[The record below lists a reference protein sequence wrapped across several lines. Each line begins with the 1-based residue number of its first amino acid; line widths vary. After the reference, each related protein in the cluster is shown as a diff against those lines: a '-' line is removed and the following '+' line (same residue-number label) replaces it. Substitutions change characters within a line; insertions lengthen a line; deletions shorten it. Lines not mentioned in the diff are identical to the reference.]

1 MARSTYMADVTGTL
15 NADELANLFDQML
28 EDEARTEASPADL
41 PQPAQ
46 TDLNHDALASLSDGI
61 ASDS

>member
-1 MARSTYMADVTGTL
+1 MTRSTYMSDMTGSL

-28 EDEARTEASPADL
+28 EDEAQVDSNQHST

-46 TDLNHDALASLSDGI
+46 ADLGQDTLASLSDII